1 MSESKAMILGC
12 GGLALSDDERS
23 FYRDERPWGFIL
35 FGRNIA
41 EANQITDLVADLRDC
56 VGIVDAPILIDQEGG
71 RVQRIRAPI
80 VPAYPP
86 AAVLG
91 ALFEREAEAASRA
104 AWLMAR
110 LQAHDLR
117 RFGINVNC
125 VPVLDVPVSGG
136 HDVIGDRALSR
147 DPQTVARLGRQT
159 IDGLMAGGVLPVVK
173 HVPGHGRARSDSHL
187 ELPVVDTARDVLD
200 NTDFLPFRALAE
212 APMAMT
218 AHIVYSAIDPSALA
232 TTSRTVIADVIRGD
246 IGFDGLLMSDDTSM
260 KALSGD
266 FAAKAGAIFDAGC
279 DVILHCNGVMREM
292 VEVAKHT
299 PLLRGEAK
307 RRERAV
313 MALFGGGADCGEQAL
328 RREFEELVT
337 QNA

>member
-1 MSESKAMILGC
+1 
-12 GGLALSDDERS
+12 LALSDDERS

>member
-1 MSESKAMILGC
+1 M
-12 GGLALSDDERS
+12 ALSDDERS